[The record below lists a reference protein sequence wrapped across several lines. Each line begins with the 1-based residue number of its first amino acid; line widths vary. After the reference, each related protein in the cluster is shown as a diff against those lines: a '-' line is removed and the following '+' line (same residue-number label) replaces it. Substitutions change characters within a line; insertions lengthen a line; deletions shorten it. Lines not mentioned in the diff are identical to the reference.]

1 LAKGPDY
8 PSFNRLGFFFVQLN
22 YFIDELKIVW
32 YACLID
38 TLRTEQRMTNP
49 YLTDLLVVRKEL
61 TAKISDLEWE
71 RIQCVAKKQRLQRVN
86 AMITGGQLYEP
97 NF

>member
-1 LAKGPDY
+1 
-8 PSFNRLGFFFVQLN
+8 
-22 YFIDELKIVW
+22 
-32 YACLID
+32 
-38 TLRTEQRMTNP
+38 MTDP
-49 YLTDLLVVRKEL
+49 RYTDLLVVRKEL

>member
-1 LAKGPDY
+1 
-8 PSFNRLGFFFVQLN
+8 
-22 YFIDELKIVW
+22 
-32 YACLID
+32 
-38 TLRTEQRMTNP
+38 MTDP
-49 YLTDLLVVRKEL
+49 RYTDLLVVRKEL

-86 AMITGGQLYEP
+86 AKIADGQLYET